1 MAGDTLDSILHKIP
15 GVNGKAK
22 PEQRVMTI
30 RMPADLHAALQAEAR
45 ERNTSVNRIALAKL
59 ALKAE
64 VLDYVVESMA
74 EMDNEKV
81 CTNGRAD

>member
-15 GVNGKAK
+15 GVNGK
-22 PEQRVMTI
+22 VMTI